1 MNSQVIREGPCR
13 FKEDG
18 LRSFLWSKRWLVL
31 QENVLTLYKSETSN
45 SLMLI
50 VFLAELEK
58 VERTDTYLYS
68 LELVTR
74 DKVYHISFKDDN
86 EVYCWLDELYI
97 RSQKGISPPTNFSHN
112 LHVGVNTNQE
122 VVGLPNAWSSVLNTS
137 KLTQED
143 ITKHPQ
149 AVKETMEFLDYY
161 TQEMRA
167 PISPPSKSPSA
178 TKYLLDT
185 VTHGLAYPK
194 KQLSKFASTQSFT
207 DSGIFSKKNRNN
219 TIEIGPPNP
228 AIPPTLEGM
237 NLQRH
242 KSEKNSQKIQISLPR
257 KSADGNELRKYSS
270 DVNLSPRTSG
280 ATLIDSWTNSPDLLA
295 QYPISPIRKPVAS
308 PAKEKVPPVPNQI
321 PPQIPPI
328 KQIPK
333 RKASITQAT
342 APLEFAKP
350 ALLTPNSAQEESKS
364 AKIPSEIVLPVP
376 TETVENTLIAKP
388 TLKTIA
394 ESMISKSSVGSPSND
409 STPVSDKL
417 EKLAINV
424 NTLDIE
430 QAPETPIEKIIEIPA
445 VDKEV
450 KKPNLRISTEVKTND
465 FAANFE
471 YQTVTPRDLTTLSEE
486 ELLKKIGKIVSY
498 VENMVSKGNPTL
510 LYTKVKPIGR
520 GASSKVF
527 IAKKNDT
534 GQQYALK
541 QMVLHEQ
548 KYKENVVE
556 ELLMLK
562 ALKHPNVVN
571 YIDSYY
577 LQGDLW
583 IILELM
589 EGGPLN
595 DIIENY
601 ALTEDNMRTICYET
615 AKGIKFLHECNI
627 IHRDIKSDNILLGA
641 KGTVKLIDFGFSAKL
656 ETDDSKRETLAG
668 TAYWMAPEVIKHKG
682 KGYCNKIDVWSFGIV
697 IVEMVDGQPPYM
709 EEDFVR
715 AIYLIVTNGA
725 PKIKNI
731 DKYSTGLQDLLE
743 QCLEVNVDK
752 RISSADLVQVDI
764 LKNAPPVSTL
774 AMMTPKPNRK

>member
-45 SLMLI
+45 SLTLI

-194 KQLSKFASTQSFT
+194 KQLSKFASTQSFNE
-207 DSGIFSKKNRNN
+207 SGIFSKRNRNN
-219 TIEIGPPNP
+219 TLEIGPPNP
-228 AIPPTLEGM
+228 PVPSTLEGM
-237 NLQRH
+237 NLHRH
-242 KSEKNSQKIQISLPR
+242 KSEKSSQKVQVQLPR

-270 DVNLSPRTSG
+270 DVSLSPRTSG
-280 ATLIDSWTNSPDLLA
+280 ATLIDNWTSSPDLIA
-295 QYPISPIRKPVAS
+295 QYPISPSRKPVGS
-308 PAKEKVPPVPNQI
+308 PAKEKLPPVPNLT

-342 APLEFAKP
+342 APLEIAKP
-350 ALLTPNSAQEESKS
+350 ILLTPNSAAEECKLI
-364 AKIPSEIVLPVP
+364 KIPTEEILTA
-376 TETVENTLIAKP
+376 TEVVESGSIPKP
-388 TLKTIA
+388 ALQTIA
-394 ESMISKSSVGSPSND
+394 ESMISKSSAESPSND
-409 STPVSDKL
+409 STPVADKM
-417 EKLAINV
+417 EKLVINIQ
-424 NTLDIE
+424 NLDIE

-445 VDKEV
+445 VDKDL

-465 FAANFE
+465 FVANFE

-486 ELLKKIGKIVSY
+486 ELLKKIGKLVANL
-498 VENMVSKGNPTL
+498 ENMVSKGNPTL

-589 EGGPLN
+589 QGGPLN

-627 IHRDIKSDNILLGA
+627 IHRDIKSDNILLGS

-731 DKYSTGLQDLLE
+731 EKFSPELQDLLHR
-743 QCLEVNVDK
+743 CLEVNVDK
-752 RISSADLVQVDI
+752 RISSSDLVEVEI
-764 LKNAPPVSTL
+764 LKNAPSVTTL
-774 AMMTPKPNRK
+774 AKMTPKPNRK

>member
-1 MNSQVIREGPCR
+1 MAGPAGKCPDVI
-13 FKEDG
+13 
-18 LRSFLWSKRWLVL
+18 
-31 QENVLTLYKSETSN
+31 QER
-45 SLMLI
+45 
-50 VFLAELEK
+50 EK
-58 VERTDTYLYS
+58 VERTDTYLYC

-86 EVYCWLDELYI
+86 EVYCWLDELYFFTDARYI

-149 AVKETMEFLDYY
+149 AVRETMEFLDYY

-167 PISPPSKSPSA
+167 PTSPPQKSPSA

-194 KQLSKFASTQSFT
+194 KQLSKFASTQSFSE
-207 DSGIFSKKNRNN
+207 SGIFSKKNRNN
-219 TIEIGPPNP
+219 TIDIGPPNP
-228 AIPPTLEGM
+228 PIPSSLEGM
-237 NLQRH
+237 NLHRH
-242 KSEKNSQKIQISLPR
+242 KSEKHSQKIQIQLPR
-257 KSADGNELRKYSS
+257 KSIDANELRKYSS
-270 DVNLSPRTSG
+270 DVSLSPKSSG
-280 ATLIDSWTNSPDLLA
+280 VTLIDTWTSSPDLVA
-295 QYPISPIRKPVAS
+295 QYPISPNRKPVAS
-308 PAKEKVPPVPNQI
+308 PAKEKLPPVPNQILSLPNQI

-342 APLEFAKP
+342 APLEFSKP
-350 ALLTPNSAQEESKS
+350 FATTPNSAIATPNLVLHANPVLSNPTVVNSSNPVSGTPNSAPEEIKLI
-364 AKIPSEIVLPVP
+364 KIPSEDLLTVP
-376 TETVENTLIAKP
+376 IQTEVIEQAAIPKSTLD
-388 TLKTIA
+388 TIT
-394 ESMISKSSVGSPSND
+394 ESTISKP
-409 STPVSDKL
+409 K
-417 EKLAINV
+417 KLAINISQ
-424 NTLDIE
+424 LDVE
-430 QAPETPIEKIIEIPA
+430 QAPETPIEKIIEIPL
-445 VDKEV
+445 VDK
-450 KKPNLRISTEVKTND
+450 KPILTIKTEVAND
-465 FAANFE
+465 FVANFE
-471 YQTVTPRDLTTLSEE
+471 YQNVTARDLTTLSDE
-486 ELLKKIGKIVSY
+486 ELLKKIGNSLLILES
-498 VENMVSKGNPTL
+498 MVSEGNPTL

-534 GQQYALK
+534 GQEYALK

-601 ALTEDNMRTICYET
+601 ILTEENMRTICYET

-627 IHRDIKSDNILLGA
+627 IHRDIKSDNILLGS

-682 KGYCNKIDVWSFGIV
+682 QGYCNKIDIWSFGIV
-697 IVEMVDGQPPYM
+697 VVEMVDGQPPYL

-731 DKYSTGLQDLLE
+731 EKYSPELQDLLYK
-743 QCLEVNVDK
+743 CLEVNVDK
-752 RISSADLVQVDI
+752 RISSSDLVEVDI
-764 LKNAPPVSTL
+764 LKEAPPVTSL
-774 AMMTPKPNRK
+774 AKMARKPNRN